1 MTELLVAPAGGNGR
15 SVATELLAQME
26 VERPTSLSVEPHTA
40 DVSPGTP
47 ARWHLFLTSA
57 CHPSWHGVRRH
68 HLSDAV
74 ISSFLQR
81 ANECGAGS

>member
-40 DVSPGTP
+40 GTSGETP

-57 CHPSWHGVRRH
+57 CLPSKLTQGKDW
-68 HLSDAV
+68 LCSM
-74 ISSFLQR
+74 
-81 ANECGAGS
+81 GADVQQWLRSNI